1 VFHISAPRL
10 SAIIGIL
17 GSLGLL
23 TAVACGTSPT
33 PTSVPTNTPSAVATN
48 TPTAA
53 PAGATPTATSSTSVV
68 ASPTPTATATPTPVP
83 GEKPKRGGIV
93 KQNTESDPPSWD
105 GHTVDSSGFSIHTIK
120 TQSNLL
126 WNPKGAEIVPD
137 AAESYSISA
146 DGKVW
151 TFKLKPNVK
160 FHTGYTPAHP
170 RDGTTMTSQDVKW
183 SLQKMMGLTTN
194 VLSVR
199 CGWMKEFID
208 IDRPDNGLEIVD
220 ALTIKV
226 HLVQAFAGFANIL
239 VVKHCTLVPDGV
251 NRKDM
256 DLRPFGSGPYRL
268 KAAQRGASYRYERN
282 PDYYKPGVPYLDEY
296 QLLLMDGTAII
307 QTAFLTR
314 KVDVSSG
321 NPTTDNKPL
330 FDAKVKSGDIYM
342 QKYSTGC
349 RPAGIYMN
357 KTKPPFSELKLRQAV
372 NLALDRQA
380 WSDVVNDGYDS
391 PTIFLDTGGMGRSA
405 EEIMKLPGWR
415 QPHDA
420 DVAEAKRMVK
430 ELYPNGLDVK
440 MMVRNSGTYPRGAE
454 FATGELK
461 KIGINATI
469 ELVDSNISLER
480 AIKMDYIIWSY
491 WACQTTG
498 IPEEL
503 FGSYFRTGGSRN
515 YYGVS
520 DPKIDNA
527 YYDMAATADPVLRR
541 QKALAMEQVVL
552 DQLPVAPAPVTT
564 SFRTAYSYVRDI
576 PISLTFYN
584 WDKEELVWRSDV

>member
-1 VFHISAPRL
+1 VFKAFLPKL
-10 SAIIGIL
+10 NTIIGIL
-17 GSLGLL
+17 SALGLL
-23 TAVACGTSPT
+23 TAVACGASAT
-33 PTSVPTNTPSAVATN
+33 PTPTNTPVAVATN
-48 TPTAA
+48 I
-53 PAGATPTATSSTSVV
+53 PTATSVAVAPTATSAISVV
-68 ASPTPTATATPTPVP
+68 ATPTSTATPTPTPVP
-83 GEKPKRGGIV
+83 AEKPKRGGIV
-93 KQNTESDPPSWD
+93 KQSAESDPPSWD
-105 GHTVDSSGFSIHTIK
+105 GHTIDSSGFSIHTIK

-126 WNPKGAEIVPD
+126 WNPKGEAIVPD

-151 TFKLKPNVK
+151 TFKLRPNVK
-160 FHTGYTPAHP
+160 FHTGYTPVHP
-170 RDGTTMTSQDVKW
+170 RDGTTMTSADVKW
-183 SLQKMMGLTTN
+183 SLEKMMGLTPD

-199 CGWMKEFID
+199 CGWVKEFIN

-220 ALTIKV
+220 ALTIRV
-226 HLVQAFAGFANIL
+226 HLVQPFAGLANIL

-251 NRKDM
+251 TRKDM
-256 DLRPFGSGPYRL
+256 NQRPFGSGPYRL
-268 KAAQRGASYRYERN
+268 KSFQRGALYQYERN
-282 PDYYKPGVPYLDEY
+282 PDYFKPGLPYLDGY
-296 QLLLMDGTAII
+296 QLILMDGTAII
-307 QTAFLTR
+307 QAAFLTR
-314 KVDVSSG
+314 KVDVSAG
-321 NPTTDNKPL
+321 NPTVDNKATY
-330 FDAKVKSGDIYM
+330 DAKVKSGEIYM

-357 KTKPPFSELKLRQAV
+357 KTKPPFSDLRLRQAV
-372 NLALDRQA
+372 NLVLDRQA
-380 WSDVVNDGYDS
+380 WSKVVNDGYDS

-405 EEIMKLPGWR
+405 DEIMKLPGWR

-420 DVAEAKRMVK
+420 DVAEAKKIVS
-430 ELYPNGLDVK
+430 ELYPSGLDLK

-454 FATGELK
+454 FSAGELK

-469 ELVDSNISLER
+469 ELVDSNIALER

-520 DPKIDNA
+520 EPKIDNA
-527 YYDMAATADPVLRR
+527 YYDMAATSDPVLRR

-552 DQLPVAPAPVTT
+552 DLLPVAPAPVTT
-564 SFRTAYSYVRDI
+564 SFRNAYTYVKDV